1 MTKFE
6 VTINNI
12 EKFVLA
18 IETIIHPT
26 EFIFMM
32 GEDLLL
38 NGVSIYNLIKEM
50 SKAYKSENWL
60 EFGENIGMILHQLV
74 LHP

>member
-1 MTKFE
+1 LTKFE
-6 VTINNI
+6 GTINNI

-18 IETIIHPT
+18 IENIIHPP

-50 SKAYKSENWL
+50 S
-60 EFGENIGMILHQLV
+60 
-74 LHP
+74 